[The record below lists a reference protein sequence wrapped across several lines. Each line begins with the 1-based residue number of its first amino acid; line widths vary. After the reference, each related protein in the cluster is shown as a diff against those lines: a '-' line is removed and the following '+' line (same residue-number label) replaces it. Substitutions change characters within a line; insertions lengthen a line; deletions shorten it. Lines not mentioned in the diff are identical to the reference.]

1 MLFCILALGRY
12 QNQSA
17 STSLTPILPKKIWKN
32 VENRISTLSVARI
45 QVDAIGLLTAFVNVL
60 SVTVKVAREKESGG
74 TKKRLISWENEQEEQ
89 NFPEQFDTTKFWIG
103 LQIAL
108 RIDSELV
115 LRDVSLRFYNL
126 VVSFNMY
133 SVIVGFLTTIIVFSA
148 LWRNSDSMI
157 RF

>member
-1 MLFCILALGRY
+1 MLFCILALGKY

-17 STSLTPILPKKIWKN
+17 STSLTPILPKIIWKN

-60 SVTVKVAREKESGG
+60 SVTVKVAREKESGD

-126 VVSFNMY
+126 VVSFN

-148 LWRNSDSMI
+148 LWRNSDNMI

>member
-1 MLFCILALGRY
+1 MLFCILALGKY

-60 SVTVKVAREKESGG
+60 SVTVKVAREKESGD
-74 TKKRLISWENEQEEQ
+74 TKKRLISWENEQEKQ

-126 VVSFNMY
+126 VVSFN

-148 LWRNSDSMI
+148 LWRNSDNMI

>member
-60 SVTVKVAREKESGG
+60 SVTVKVAREKESGD
-74 TKKRLISWENEQEEQ
+74 TKKRLISWKNEQEEQ

-126 VVSFNMY
+126 VVSSN

>member
-60 SVTVKVAREKESGG
+60 SVTVKVAREKESGD

-89 NFPEQFDTTKFWIG
+89 NFPEQFDTTKFWID

-126 VVSFNMY
+126 VVSSN

>member
-45 QVDAIGLLTAFVNVL
+45 QVDAGLLTAFVNVL
-60 SVTVKVAREKESGG
+60 SVTVKVAREKESGD

-89 NFPEQFDTTKFWIG
+89 NFLEQFDTTKFWIG

>member
-60 SVTVKVAREKESGG
+60 SVTVKVAREKESGD

-126 VVSFNMY
+126 VVSSN